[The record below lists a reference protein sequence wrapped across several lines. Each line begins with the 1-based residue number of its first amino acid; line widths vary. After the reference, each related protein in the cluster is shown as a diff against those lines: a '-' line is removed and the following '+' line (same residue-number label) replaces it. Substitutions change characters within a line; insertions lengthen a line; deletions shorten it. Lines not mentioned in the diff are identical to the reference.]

1 MSIII
6 SAYMKHDVSG
16 FFYKA
21 RRSCPPYRPDARQ
34 RSQSLPVLTENE
46 ETITRAS
53 SVVKRLAK
61 AQHTLTALLE
71 IEGISQAPAE
81 DVLQTSTLANM
92 VGARYGEQAA
102 RNSNKQRQQRDD
114 G

>member
-1 MSIII
+1 
-6 SAYMKHDVSG
+6 MKHDVSDS
-16 FFYKA
+16 FYKA
-21 RRSCPPYRPDARQ
+21 RRSWPPYRTDARQ
-34 RSQSLPVLTENE
+34 RSQSLPVLMENE
-46 ETITRAS
+46 EPLTRKS
-53 SVVKRLAK
+53 SVAKRLAK

-81 DVLQTSTLANM
+81 DVLQTLTLANM

-102 RNSNKQRQQRDD
+102 RNSKKQQQQRDD